1 MTRLII
7 FNLIWILFASCSGGD
22 KKEVYNPKAI
32 ELNDK
37 AVVQMQKFNY
47 DSALILFD
55 KAIEI
60 DKTYYVPH
68 SNKVGIYIGK
78 KEFDKALA
86 EIEIVLAKKSDLAES
101 WAFAGMLHH
110 GLGDTLTATKY
121 YKRSIEIFDK
131 RIINPE
137 KKEYLFANR
146 MNRAV
151 SLILLGQENDGKDE
165 LKKLKVENPDN
176 NVLDEFINRNRQDFI
191 NDIFKNAQ

>member
-7 FNLIWILFASCSGGD
+7 LNLIWILFASCSGGD

-37 AVVQMQKFNY
+37 ALAQMQKFNN

-60 DKTYYVPH
+60 DKTYYLPH
-68 SNKVGIYIGK
+68 ANKVGIYVGK
-78 KEFDKALA
+78 KEFEKALA
-86 EIEIVLAKKSDLAES
+86 ESEIAISQKPDYAEG

-110 GLGDTLTATKY
+110 GLGDTLVAKTY
-121 YKRSIEIFDK
+121 YKKSIEIFDK
-131 RIINPE
+131 KILNPKE
-137 KKEYLFANR
+137 KEHLFANR

-151 SLILLGQENDGKDE
+151 SMILLGQDKDGKDE

-176 NVLDEFINRNRQDFI
+176 NVLDEFLNRNRQDFI